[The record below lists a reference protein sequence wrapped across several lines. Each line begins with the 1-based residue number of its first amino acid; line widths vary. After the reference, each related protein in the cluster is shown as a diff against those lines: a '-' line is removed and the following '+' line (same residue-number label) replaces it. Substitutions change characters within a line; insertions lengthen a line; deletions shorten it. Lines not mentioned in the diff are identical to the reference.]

1 MESLKITGLWTME
14 DKKGNTFLSG
24 NLNQITKVLIMP
36 NTFKKETK
44 EPDYY
49 LYLGPNIKKD
59 TDKPKQE
66 QVKLGPVKLGQ

>member
-1 MESLKITGLWTME
+1 MDSIRITGLWAME

-49 LYLGPNIKKD
+49 LYVGPNIKKD

-66 QVKLGPVKLGQ
+66 QVKLGPVKLDQ